1 MRVRTSWA
9 AVCALGCQEVPADVE
24 VLPRGEEPVVA
35 APETQLTRL
44 TDAQYRNIIR
54 DVFGSSVALP
64 TNLDPVDEVGGLES
78 VGASLSSI
86 SALGVERF
94 EAAAYQV
101 AEQVLHDSQLRNSL
115 LYCNPRLQGML
126 ACQEEA
132 FTRLGRILWRRPL
145 QEDEIRRI
153 LSVAVQA
160 EETLDDE
167 DAGWEFGLAMLM
179 MAPQFLY
186 REELGVQGKLSG
198 HELASKLS
206 FFLWNTLPDE
216 RLRSLADDG
225 RILQPEHLEE
235 EVSRMLEDE
244 RVIQGV
250 EAFFG
255 DLLDLDLLEDMSK
268 DPLVYKH
275 MSADLPESAREETLT
290 VLSDLVVHQDGDY
303 REFFT
308 TQRTWV
314 DRRLAAIYGIE
325 APNMDGFGW
334 AELPTESGRRGFL
347 GQVGFLALNA
357 HAVSSSVTL
366 RGIFVREKI
375 LCHTIPGPPADVNT
389 SIPEASE
396 ELPTMR
402 ERVARHLEDP
412 ACASCHEMTDLI
424 GLGLENFD
432 GIARW
437 RTRENGQTI
446 DSTGSLD
453 GVAFGNAWKLGQ
465 VLGQHPDLGPCL
477 TQNLFAHANHRSP
490 VFEERDILE
499 WHGAGLEESGFRV
512 LSLMRDIATSSHFSS
527 GSIKLEEGTD
537 G

>member
-1 MRVRTSWA
+1 
-9 AVCALGCQEVPADVE
+9 
-24 VLPRGEEPVVA
+24 
-35 APETQLTRL
+35 
-44 TDAQYRNIIR
+44 
-54 DVFGSSVALP
+54 
-64 TNLDPVDEVGGLES
+64 
-78 VGASLSSI
+78 
-86 SALGVERF
+86 
-94 EAAAYQV
+94 
-101 AEQVLHDSQLRNSL
+101 
-115 LYCNPRLQGML
+115 
-126 ACQEEA
+126 
-132 FTRLGRILWRRPL
+132 
-145 QEDEIRRI
+145 
-153 LSVAVQA
+153 
-160 EETLDDE
+160 
-167 DAGWEFGLAMLM
+167 
-179 MAPQFLY
+179 
-186 REELGVQGKLSG
+186 
-198 HELASKLS
+198 
-206 FFLWNTLPDE
+206 
-216 RLRSLADDG
+216 
-225 RILQPEHLEE
+225 
-235 EVSRMLEDE
+235 
-244 RVIQGV
+244 
-250 EAFFG
+250 
-255 DLLDLDLLEDMSK
+255 
-268 DPLVYKH
+268 

-308 TQRTWV
+308 TQKTWV

-477 TQNLFAHANHRSP
+477 TQNLFAHANHRRP